1 MFGALA
7 TDPDHRV
14 REATQRAHHQLSKQ
28 AGRNIAPHL
37 RLLAAP
43 WFVGQ
48 FDTFAPAASA
58 ASQAFQ
64 ASYFSLFYFKFLS

>member
-1 MFGALA
+1 MKAVLRFWPRMFSALA

-14 REATQRAHHQLSKQ
+14 REATQRAHHQVAKQ
-28 AGRNIAPHL
+28 AGRNIAPQL
-37 RLLAAP
+37 KALAGP

-64 ASYFSLFYFKFLS
+64 VQ